1 MGKLLCALVVIV
13 ASASISFGQTT
24 TTATKAGSGKVEE
37 EIRSL
42 HQRIREAVTR
52 HDKAALEAIYADEF
66 LFIHTTGS
74 LDTKDEYIAKSLTTD
89 ASAPLTA
96 PDTEYQRMD
105 VYGDVAVRTARVRAR
120 LAGGQGPLLWV
131 TSVYVKRNGRWQI
144 VRMHGTRMPAE
155 RTAVKVD
162 TMVLDAYIGKYE
174 FAPGAYS
181 TITREGDALMAQ
193 RTGRTKVTLLP
204 ESETQFFV
212 KGGDAQITFYKDDRG
227 RVTHLIIRRGN
238 GQEERAKKVE

>member
-1 MGKLLCALVVIV
+1 MGKLLCALVLV
-13 ASASISFGQTT
+13 ASASISFAQTT
-24 TTATKAGSGKVEE
+24 TTATKAGSGKVEVE
-37 EIRSL
+37 LRRL
-42 HQRIREAVTR
+42 HQKIREAVAR
-52 HDKAALEAIYADEF
+52 DDKAALEAIYADEF

-89 ASAPLTA
+89 VSAPLTA

-105 VYGDVAVRTARVRAR
+105 VYGNVAVTTARVRAR

-144 VRMHGTRMPAE
+144 VRMHGTRMPPE
-155 RTAVKVD
+155 RTAVNVD
-162 TMVLDAYIGKYE
+162 TTVLDAYIGKYE

-181 TITREGDALMAQ
+181 TITREGNVLMAH

-212 KGGDAQITFYKDDRG
+212 KGGDAQFTFYKDDRG
-227 RVTHLIIRRGN
+227 RITHLIIRRGN
-238 GQEERAKKVE
+238 AQEELAKKVE